1 MGLCGSNEGKTK
13 NDGKTKTT
21 NDGKTIIK
29 EHLIKNEDEIEG
41 DGTNKKKLL
50 RGTPPQNSNS
60 IEEKY
65 IYKLINSKTQKT
77 FENEIN
83 GKTTIEQLLTD
94 LNLRRDGDFII
105 EFENKMTI
113 SQDEKDLKFEEVFMK
128 IFNSKDKTKIIE
140 MNYKY
145 TGLDIPD
152 NMNDVIKEYIDSNKI
167 IGSLIDNDENYSIIT
182 YEKDLGLIKPYYY
195 QKKDNEEL
203 INFNSFTA
211 FCNAKGKLYFSGGEK
226 DQTYDP
232 DKSILKY
239 KDFFCID
246 LAKLDEGKETVKINY
261 LPNLIETRSWH
272 SMIFIPYKYIFI
284 VGGSNTKSVEIYDI
298 ETNEI
303 KKENNELNEFR
314 SECTLCLVNSKYLYA
329 FCGFILHQEFNTRI
343 ERCNLLKDER
353 IWEIVE
359 VNDKNG
365 LNFKPS
371 FFGICNYRNN
381 NELLL
386 IGCNDNGDEN
396 HFDYIY
402 KIGDDKDEIEEY
414 NCNLKEKNSIFKEKF
429 FLPISNEKSVTIP
442 LPIGNEYKIFIFD
455 SSNGEITI
463 QNYEQI
469 S

>member
-65 IYKLINSKTQKT
+65 TYKLINSKTQKT

-152 NMNDVIKEYIDSNKI
+152 NMNDVIKEYIDSAM
-167 IGSLIDNDENYSIIT
+167 L
-182 YEKDLGLIKPYYY
+182 DLGIAGVDVP
-195 QKKDNEEL
+195 QNADAL
-203 INFNSFTA
+203 INKAIMTYVRMSFGSPA
-211 FCNAKGKLYFSGGEK
+211 DYDKLKASYDEQKAQLQNATGYTDWGGG
-226 DQTYDP
+226 
-232 DKSILKY
+232 
-239 KDFFCID
+239 
-246 LAKLDEGKETVKINY
+246 A
-261 LPNLIETRSWH
+261 
-272 SMIFIPYKYIFI
+272 
-284 VGGSNTKSVEIYDI
+284 
-298 ETNEI
+298 
-303 KKENNELNEFR
+303 
-314 SECTLCLVNSKYLYA
+314 
-329 FCGFILHQEFNTRI
+329 
-343 ERCNLLKDER
+343 
-353 IWEIVE
+353 
-359 VNDKNG
+359 
-365 LNFKPS
+365 
-371 FFGICNYRNN
+371 
-381 NELLL
+381 
-386 IGCNDNGDEN
+386 
-396 HFDYIY
+396 
-402 KIGDDKDEIEEY
+402 
-414 NCNLKEKNSIFKEKF
+414 
-429 FLPISNEKSVTIP
+429 
-442 LPIGNEYKIFIFD
+442 
-455 SSNGEITI
+455 
-463 QNYEQI
+463 
-469 S
+469 